1 MNSKLKVVWLFSV
14 LLVGCQRKVVVN
26 EPLVRPGQ
34 GATWPWKGVAAKSI
48 HRGVARWY
56 QPATPDGT
64 SLELYRFD
72 FKTNPNLRLEMYD
85 QDEDDAVPFDN
96 KTDYF
101 NHNAAW
107 VAKHLKDRGKV
118 IAVWNGM
125 FHGYDRTPGGP
136 PEGLATHIGPN
147 VVRGKARY
155 NFGSI
160 RWAFGV
166 KDRKFLVL
174 SEPKIAE
181 LQEKMTYGAIGAQC
195 LILDGKPL
203 ELQSIRK
210 STFPHEAGW
219 IKGVDELRTSRTSM
233 AWSRDHRYF
242 YLLCVFEPDNEITS
256 KRAYRD
262 RISEGDG
269 GWTVADLQKFWIS
282 FGADFAVNNDGG
294 MVAQLVHLQ
303 ADGSYEFVPPKW
315 VSDKRVKLGPT
326 LEGAPKGGGTL
337 MSWVIVEED

>member
-1 MNSKLKVVWLFSV
+1 
-14 LLVGCQRKVVVN
+14 
-26 EPLVRPGQ
+26 RPGQ

-48 HRGVARWY
+48 HPGVARWY

-64 SLELYRFD
+64 ALELYRFD
-72 FKTNPNLRLEMYD
+72 LKANPKIHLEMYD

-107 VAKHLKDRGKV
+107 VAKHLEDRGKV

-136 PEGLATHIGPN
+136 PEGQATHIGPN
-147 VVRGKARY
+147 VIRGKARY

-174 SEPKIAE
+174 NEPKIAE
-181 LQEKMTYGAIGAQC
+181 MQEKMTYGAIGAQC

-219 IKGVDELRTSRTSM
+219 IEGVDELRTSRTSM

-242 YLLCVFEPDNEITS
+242 YLLCVFELDNEITS

-282 FGADFAVNNDGG
+282 FGADFAVNSDGG
-294 MVAQLVHLQ
+294 MVAQLFHLQ